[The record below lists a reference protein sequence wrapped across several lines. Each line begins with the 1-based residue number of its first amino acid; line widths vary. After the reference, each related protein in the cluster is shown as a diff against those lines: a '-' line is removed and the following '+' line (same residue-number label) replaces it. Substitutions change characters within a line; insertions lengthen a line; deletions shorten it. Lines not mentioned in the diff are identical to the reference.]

1 MTNTRNPV
9 GHDGFS
15 SIRRWR
21 RVFTAGTGI
30 AWLACAIVANV
41 AAAPAV
47 GESWAYRVA
56 NGYSKEVRGR
66 IEYRVDKVAADNIT
80 VLVTP
85 DVPALG
91 RQHVE
96 VYTPEGNW
104 LRHTLIN
111 HDQPVE
117 YEFAQPYPAYVF
129 PLDTGKSWSLRVYAT
144 NPATGRRNSVR
155 VDGEV
160 LGTERVTVPAGA
172 YDTIKVRR
180 RIYAGDFDG
189 PRSET
194 NVTEIDWYAPAL
206 GRAVRSETNSR
217 YMDQNQCGDQMSA
230 CGPVRGD
237 WNILELVEVA
247 APASR

>member
-1 MTNTRNPV
+1 MTNTSNPV
-9 GHDGFS
+9 GHDRFFLT
-15 SIRRWR
+15 RHWQ
-21 RVFTAGTGI
+21 RVSTIGI
-30 AWLACAIVANV
+30 AWLACASVADAV
-41 AAAPAV
+41 AAPAV

-56 NGYSKEVRGR
+56 NGYNNEVRGR

-85 DVPALG
+85 DVPTLG

-104 LRHTLIN
+104 LRHPLVN
-111 HDQPVE
+111 HNLTVE

-129 PLDTGKSWSLRVYAT
+129 PLDTGKSWSERVYAT
-144 NPATGRRNSVR
+144 NPATGQRNRVR

-180 RIYAGDFDG
+180 RVYTGDFEG
-189 PRSET
+189 SRSET
-194 NVTEIDWYAPAL
+194 NVIEIDWYAPAL
-206 GRAVRSETNSR
+206 GRAVRSEITSR
-217 YMDQNQCGDQMSA
+217 YMDQQQCSDEMTA
-230 CGPVRGD
+230 CSPVRGD
-237 WNILELVEVA
+237 WNILELVEVSP
-247 APASR
+247 PARR